1 MKQLLL
7 IFFLAF
13 SLINDD
19 EKEKESMGSWE
30 QLQDFPGEGRN
41 AITEWLLEIWSS
53 AKQMDAHQRF
63 ARSGPDWRSFIRN
76 TIRLMIFGEK

>member
-41 AITEWLLEIWSS
+41 AITE
-53 AKQMDAHQRF
+53 
-63 ARSGPDWRSFIRN
+63 
-76 TIRLMIFGEK
+76 